1 VKIWLCGITQN
12 EKQNIDDM
20 TKDIYQYFDGL
31 IFVDGGSTDGTLE
44 LLNVRKGQGKII
56 NREWSNDHD
65 LQMNDFLRSNIMQNG
80 DWFIIRDSCERL
92 NIDWVK
98 NLRNFIENF
107 LEKNKVNSCVDR
119 QKAFLIKYFD
129 DMIFQGS
136 PHWGLQ
142 GMRAEYLDLYEYY
155 AKNQKMFAW
164 EERPSQRK
172 HYVDSDM
179 KYYFV
184 YGRSNHCVLHYYDNG
199 KTPEKYQR
207 QESVRQAFRSLC
219 QNLGIKF
226 NLDSLKEYWRN
237 NMIDETMKFFINNER
252 IIRRFYRLNIL
263 NHSLEQ
269 IDSSEEWRLE

>member
-1 VKIWLCGITQN
+1 
-12 EKQNIDDM
+12 M

-44 LLNVRKGQGKII
+44 ILNTRKGQGKII

-65 LQMNDFLRSNIMQNG
+65 LQMNGFLRANVMQNG
-80 DWFIIRDSCERL
+80 DWLIIRDSCERL
-92 NIDWVK
+92 DIDWVK

-119 QKAFLIKYFD
+119 QKAFLVKYFD

-142 GMRAEYLDLYEYY
+142 GMRAGYLDLYEYY
-155 AKNQKMFAW
+155 GKNQKMFAW

-172 HYVDSDM
+172 HYIDSDM
-179 KYYFV
+179 KYYFI

-199 KTPEKYQR
+199 KTPEKYQQQENIR
-207 QESVRQAFRSLC
+207 QGFRSFC
-219 QNLGIKF
+219 ETLGIKF
-226 NLDSLKEYWRN
+226 NLESLKEYWFN
-237 NMIDETMKFFINNER
+237 NTINDNMKFFINNER
-252 IIRRFYRLNIL
+252 LIRRFYRLNIL
-263 NHSLEQ
+263 NHSLDQ

>member
-12 EKQNIDDM
+12 EKQNIEDM

-44 LLNVRKGQGKII
+44 VLNERKGQGKIV

-65 LQMNDFLRSNIMQNG
+65 LQMNGFLRANVMNNG
-80 DWFIIRDSCERL
+80 DWFVIRDSCERL
-92 NIDWVK
+92 NVEWVK

-107 LEKNKVNSCVDR
+107 LEKKGINSCMDR
-119 QKAFLIKYFD
+119 QKAFLVKYFD

-142 GMRAEYLDLYEYY
+142 GMRPQGIDLYEYY
-155 AKNQKMFAW
+155 QRDQKLFAW

-172 HYVDSDM
+172 HYIDSDM

-199 KTPEKYQR
+199 KTPDRYQR
-207 QESVRQAFRSLC
+207 QESIRQQFRNYC
-219 QNLGIKF
+219 ETLGIEFK
-226 NLDSLKEYWRN
+226 LQSLINYWKN
-237 NMIDETMKFFINNER
+237 NQMTDTMKSFINNEKM
-252 IIRRFYRLNIL
+252 INKFYRLNIL
-263 NHSLEQ
+263 NQEP
-269 IDSSEEWRLE
+269 EEVNKIEIVNI